1 MKAMRSCMWK
11 CERPDDRLTA
21 VGGSAGLWLLVSIT
35 TGSLPV
41 GVEISHPEN
50 L

>member
-21 VGGSAGLWLLVSIT
+21 VGGSAGLWLLLLVSIADIRIY
-35 TGSLPV
+35 LYM
-41 GVEISHPEN
+41 
-50 L
+50 